1 MTKSV
6 NLYLASGVCDEKGC
20 WVINFTEEE
29 NIFNSYGI
37 DLLECYRKEL
47 FGLEGAIEV
56 KKAINTTLDILS
68 FDFKF
73 DRYKLDKFNTG
84 YSSEIPINI
93 IEDIFDL
100 WAYNYKNQN
109 LWKKYLGLL
118 KFRKK
123 VKINNNNNITIG
135 LKGDTYEFAKKLI
148 KILSFNENNLS
159 LRPDKSKKLMW

>member
-6 NLYLASGVCDEKGC
+6 NLYLASGVSEGFAF
-20 WVINFTEEE
+20 WVVNFTEDE
-29 NIFNSYGI
+29 NIFNSLSSE
-37 DLLECYRKEL
+37 LLECYRKEL

-56 KKAINTTLDILS
+56 KEAINTTLDILS
-68 FDFKF
+68 LDSKF
-73 DRYKLDKFNTG
+73 DRYKLDDSNIG

-100 WAYNYKNQN
+100 WTCNYNNQT

-123 VKINNNNNITIG
+123 IKTNNNYINIG
-135 LKGDTYEFAKKLI
+135 LKGDTYEFAMKLDEL
-148 KILSFNENNLS
+148 LSIEKGNSISRLYRSNE
-159 LRPDKSKKLMW
+159 LMW